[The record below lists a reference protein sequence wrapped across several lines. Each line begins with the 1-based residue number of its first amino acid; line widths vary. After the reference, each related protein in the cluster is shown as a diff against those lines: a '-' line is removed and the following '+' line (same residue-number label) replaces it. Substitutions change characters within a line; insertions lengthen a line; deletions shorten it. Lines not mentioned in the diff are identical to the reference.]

1 MLQPLR
7 ILLTLMAVAQP
18 LSAEDWEVLVIGNPS
33 RSAPGAF
40 ADSHAAADTF
50 RQMGLGPV
58 TLRREIGADALG
70 EALEGLTGAP
80 RVVIY
85 FAGPIGA
92 GSSGPM
98 LMGQG
103 GGDPRGAIGPL
114 LARLAGSGTR
124 QAVLLIED
132 CAGGDGFAGR
142 LQAPEIPAGMT
153 VFMAAS
159 AGSTA
164 TCPTKPDRLT
174 DRLALATGDS
184 LQSRLGGLWRGADT
198 LPPVD
203 LTPAATPATGSAAEI
218 AVVSGDVIQ
227 LAPVAIAATAPTEV
241 IAGTTVDEPAESAV
255 AVATQPPAP
264 AAEPAVF
271 RPLRDED
278 LLAIPVAAGMPQP
291 SIIVGI
297 IRPPEPEAPP
307 EPEFPEIAFDDASAR
322 EALRTDNPALFQAM
336 VDAGRLDPPPE
347 SLVTALQTE
356 LQRGGCYTST
366 IDGQWGNGSRRAVD
380 RFAETA
386 GLTAVSQEPDIALYR
401 QILLAGAVTCPAPVV
416 EAAPARPA
424 TPRASEPAAAPRPT
438 PAPAPAPAPRPAAP
452 SGGISDGAL
461 GGVFR

>member
-1 MLQPLR
+1 MFLM
-7 ILLTLMAVAQP
+7 TLAQP
-18 LSAEDWEVLVIGNPS
+18 LSAQDWEVLVVGNPS

-40 ADSHAAADTF
+40 ADAHSAAETF
-50 RQMGLGPV
+50 RQLDLGPV
-58 TLRREIGADALG
+58 TLRREIGADALA

-92 GSSGPM
+92 GPSGPM

-103 GGDPRGAIGPL
+103 GGDARGAIAPM
-114 LARLAGSGTR
+114 LARLAASGTR
-124 QAVLLIED
+124 EAVVLIED

-142 LQAPEIPAGMT
+142 LQAVEVPAGLS

-159 AGSTA
+159 AGSAA
-164 TCPTKPDRLT
+164 TCPGKPDRLT
-174 DRLALATGDS
+174 DRLALAFGDS
-184 LQSRLGGLWRGADT
+184 LQARLDGLWHGADT
-198 LPPVD
+198 LSPLALAPVAPVAS
-203 LTPAATPATGSAAEI
+203 PASGSASEI
-218 AVVSGDVIQ
+218 AVISGDVIQ
-227 LAPVAIAATAPTEV
+227 LAPVAITATAPTEV
-241 IAGTTVDEPAESAV
+241 IAGTALEVPVEPAA
-255 AVATQPPAP
+255 AIAPQPSAP

-307 EPEFPEIAFDDASAR
+307 EPEFPEIAFDDATAR
-322 EALRTDNPALFQAM
+322 EALRTDDPELFQAM
-336 VDAGRLDPPPE
+336 VEAGRLDPPPE
-347 SLVTALQTE
+347 ALVTALQTE

-401 QILLAGAVTCPAPVV
+401 QIVLAGAVTCPAPVV

-438 PAPAPAPAPRPAAP
+438 PAPAPAPAPKPAAP